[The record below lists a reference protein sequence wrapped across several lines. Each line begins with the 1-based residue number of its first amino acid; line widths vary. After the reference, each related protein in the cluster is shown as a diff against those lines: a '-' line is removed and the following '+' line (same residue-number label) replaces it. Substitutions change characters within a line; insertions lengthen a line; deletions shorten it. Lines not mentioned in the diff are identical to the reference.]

1 MESVGK
7 RLGEGWVADGVG
19 MVSMIVGSGRLV
31 DLQPPNIFAGVL
43 EGVWVVVVV
52 LVLLWVL
59 VLIEPPIWS

>member
-1 MESVGK
+1 MESVGE

-19 MVSMIVGSGRLV
+19 MVSMIVGSGGLV
-31 DLQPPNIFAGVL
+31 DLQPPNIFAVVL

-52 LVLLWVL
+52 LVLWVL